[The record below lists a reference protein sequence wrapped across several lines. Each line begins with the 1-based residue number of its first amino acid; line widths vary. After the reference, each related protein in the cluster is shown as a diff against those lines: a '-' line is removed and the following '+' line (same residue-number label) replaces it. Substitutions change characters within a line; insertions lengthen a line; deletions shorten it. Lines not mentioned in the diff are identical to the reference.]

1 MKTFKFW
8 RSEINALP
16 LLVLI
21 CLTWLVGMVVVAFT
35 ADLIAPYAY
44 TKLNLSERL
53 LPPIFFGGNMDHLLG
68 TDELG
73 RDVLSRIIYGI
84 RISLIF
90 GLILSFFSLLL
101 FF

>member
-8 RSEINALP
+8 HSELKALP

-44 TKLNLSERL
+44 TQLNLSDRL
-53 LPPIFFGGNMDHLLG
+53 LPPIFFGGNVDHLLG

-73 RDVLSRIIYGI
+73 RDVLSRLLYSI
-84 RISLIF
+84 RISLLVAF
-90 GLILSFFSLLL
+90 SSTLILSLIHI
-101 FF
+101 